1 VRATR
6 PDIPLLG
13 ALALS
18 VLLAAALP
26 AQAQDARRG
35 RQLYET
41 LCLTCHYEHV
51 HDRAPARSKVHSLA
65 ELRKETALR
74 AGLTGVRF
82 TREDLEDVVAYLDQS
97 HYHFAK

>member
-1 VRATR
+1 MPRASVVA
-6 PDIPLLG
+6 LL
-13 ALALS
+13 A
-18 VLLAAALP
+18 LLAAALP

-51 HDRAPARSKVHSLA
+51 HERAPERSEVHSLQ

-97 HYHFAK
+97 HYHFTK

>member
-1 VRATR
+1 VPATKVRLPRA
-6 PDIPLLG
+6 G
-13 ALALS
+13 ALALAIVFS
-18 VLLAAALP
+18 AALP

-51 HDRAPARSKVHSLA
+51 HERVPARSNVHSLK

-82 TREDLEDVVAYLDQS
+82 TREDIEDVVAYLDQS
-97 HYHFAK
+97 HYHFSK

>member
-1 VRATR
+1 MPR
-6 PDIPLLG
+6 PSAVALLII
-13 ALALS
+13 
-18 VLLAAALP
+18 LLAAALP

-35 RQLYET
+35 RQIYET
-41 LCLTCHYEHV
+41 HCLTCHYEHV
-51 HDRAPARSKVHSLA
+51 HERAPERSRIHSLK

-97 HYHFAK
+97 HYHFTK

>member
-1 VRATR
+1 MPRVSA
-6 PDIPLLG
+6 I
-13 ALALS
+13 ALF
-18 VLLAAALP
+18 VLVAAALP

-51 HDRAPARSKVHSLA
+51 HERAPERTEVHSLQ

-97 HYHFAK
+97 HYHFTK

>member
-1 VRATR
+1 MPR
-6 PDIPLLG
+6 PSVIVLL
-13 ALALS
+13 

-41 LCLTCHYEHV
+41 LCLSCHYEHV
-51 HDRAPARSKVHSLA
+51 HERAPERSEVHSLN
-65 ELRKETALR
+65 ELRKETTLR
-74 AGLTGVRF
+74 AELTGIRF
-82 TREDLEDVVAYLDQS
+82 TREDIEDVVAYLDQS